1 MVRTAFYFS
10 AAWIFESHFTG
21 AAVTVFKQKNHLG
34 MLRKSFEKISGR
46 WMPDSRRGYFSRDV
60 ANGVCT
66 GSASVIKTAKK
77 NEETNTKEKNMN
89 NELTNRWESITKNI
103 PTYMLCDEIGLDT
116 ESAYLLDLTTEENF
130 QTANEYLEEACFKDY
145 IPIPEQYIGKKVI
158 MEYDTNGGSCG
169 DWFRIHGTVDEYLE
183 NARKTLT
190 DYIHEL
196 EEAERKAHILTEADA
211 HDSISLSDKIH
222 EQAVQEVCETE
233 YKKHIRK
240 LFGRKVLD
248 YAKTLVINLPG
259 SCYSNCDYCID
270 KKLRENVA
278 DYDTFFRSCKAVLAG
293 KNDFNEISITGG
305 SLPAEHFNK
314 LIDMIQNAC
323 PDAKITWN
331 TNGAG
336 INDHYHVSNI
346 RYFNLHRNS
355 PDDKKNKELFCC
367 QAPIISVDH
376 LKEFAKE
383 KLCLRVTIDQ
393 DFELDEY
400 LKFDVPLYL
409 NRLLPR
415 TKASDE
421 KFEKVLSEI
430 DIKEN
435 DDIRRRNKYL
445 NGVYNGIPVRI
456 CMGDQLAE
464 HIPDRYPMWLNVVII
479 PRR

>member
-1 MVRTAFYFS
+1 
-10 AAWIFESHFTG
+10 
-21 AAVTVFKQKNHLG
+21 
-34 MLRKSFEKISGR
+34 
-46 WMPDSRRGYFSRDV
+46 
-60 ANGVCT
+60 
-66 GSASVIKTAKK
+66 
-77 NEETNTKEKNMN
+77 MN

>member
-1 MVRTAFYFS
+1 MVRTAFYFP
-10 AAWIFESHFTG
+10 AAWIFAIYFTG

-60 ANGVCT
+60 ANGICA

-183 NARKTLT
+183 NTRKTLT

-211 HDSISLSDKIH
+211 HDPISLSDKIH
-222 EQAVQEVCETE
+222 EQAVQEVGETE
-233 YKKHIRK
+233 YK
-240 LFGRKVLD
+240 
-248 YAKTLVINLPG
+248 
-259 SCYSNCDYCID
+259 
-270 KKLRENVA
+270 
-278 DYDTFFRSCKAVLAG
+278 
-293 KNDFNEISITGG
+293 
-305 SLPAEHFNK
+305 
-314 LIDMIQNAC
+314 
-323 PDAKITWN
+323 
-331 TNGAG
+331 
-336 INDHYHVSNI
+336 NDHYHVSNI
-346 RYFNLHRNS
+346 RYINLHRNS

-393 DFELDEY
+393 NFELDEY

>member
-1 MVRTAFYFS
+1 MVRTAFYFP
-10 AAWIFESHFTG
+10 AAWIFAIYFTG
-21 AAVTVFKQKNHLG
+21 TAVAVPKQKNHIG
-34 MLRKSFEKISGR
+34 MLGKSFEKISGR
-46 WMPDSRRGYFSRDV
+46 WMPDSRRGYFSRNV
-60 ANGVCT
+60 ANGVCA

-196 EEAERKAHILTEADA
+196 EEAERKAHILTETDA
-211 HDSISLSDKIH
+211 HDPISLSDKIH
-222 EQAVQEVCETE
+222 EQAVQEVGETE

-278 DYDTFFRSCKAVLAG
+278 DYDTFFRSCKAILAAE
-293 KNDFNEISITGG
+293 NDFNEIFITGG

-323 PDAKITWN
+323 PDAKIIWN

-346 RYFNLHRNS
+346 RYINLHRNS

-376 LKEFAKE
+376 LKEFVKE
-383 KLCLRVTIDQ
+383 KFCLRVTIH
-393 DFELDEY
+393 E
-400 LKFDVPLYL
+400 
-409 NRLLPR
+409 
-415 TKASDE
+415 
-421 KFEKVLSEI
+421 
-430 DIKEN
+430 
-435 DDIRRRNKYL
+435 
-445 NGVYNGIPVRI
+445 
-456 CMGDQLAE
+456 
-464 HIPDRYPMWLNVVII
+464 
-479 PRR
+479 